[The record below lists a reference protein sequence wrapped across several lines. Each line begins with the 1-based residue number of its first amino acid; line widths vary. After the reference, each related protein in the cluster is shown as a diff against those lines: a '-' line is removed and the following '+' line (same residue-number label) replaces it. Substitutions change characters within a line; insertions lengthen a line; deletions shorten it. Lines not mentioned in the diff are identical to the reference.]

1 MPLLRN
7 RNFILTIGERPMSRQ
22 IRVQVTRTVTQ
33 EADVVL
39 YVPSALEMGTR
50 EFQDYLDEM
59 VFDHVEQWDTLHE
72 DAGGWEIIA
81 DPYNKEEF

>member
-1 MPLLRN
+1 
-7 RNFILTIGERPMSRQ
+7 MSRQ
-22 IRVQVTRTVTQ
+22 IRVQVTRTVIQ

-72 DAGGWEIIA
+72 DVGLGRRGGWEIIA